1 MIEGPSMGGLYMAIG
16 NEKWLQVE
24 ELLDTAMELEPA
36 ARRQFIDE
44 VKDPFLRREV
54 ESLLACEQQ
63 SAGFLAAPALAFSAD
78 FFEGGDGP
86 EERAGQTVGRYRII
100 REIGRGGMGAVFLA
114 ERSDGEFQQQL
125 ALKIVRRSFADSD
138 LARRFRQ
145 ERQILASLNHPN
157 IARLLDGGVS
167 NEGEPFLAME
177 YVGGV
182 RIDDYC
188 KSNNLSTDE
197 RLNIFLAVC
206 QGVSYAHQNLVVHRD
221 IKPSNILVTDGGVPK
236 LLDFGIAKLIS
247 PEAEIG
253 VAETV
258 TGLRAMTP
266 DYASPEQVRGLSVT
280 TTTDVYS
287 LGVLLYELLT
297 GQRPHRLKDRRPD
310 DIVRIICEEEP
321 TRPSLAGR
329 RQSSDGRSGTSTG
342 DNLAATDNRSLAGKI
357 NPQYAIRNSKFFSGD
372 LDNVVLMAI
381 RKEPQRRYETVAQF
395 AEDISRYLEGRPV
408 LAHKDTFSYRAAKFV
423 RRHKAGAAAVMLVVL
438 ALVGGIVAT
447 AWQAKRATAQAKIA
461 AEQRDRARIEAA
473 KAERI
478 NEFLQSIFAAADPN
492 WYSSGFGQ
500 RGEVKVVDVLEQ
512 SGRRIDEDLK
522 DEPEIRAE
530 LHHTIGTTYQSLGHF
545 ESAQTHF
552 RAALDTYRGLYGERH
567 PKVAEALYF
576 LAASKVGIGDAASGL
591 ALYRQSLDLFHA
603 VDPNNANV
611 PYLLADLSGHLS
623 AMGQTVAAEQAVR
636 EGLEIARKKYGDEH
650 MLTLT
655 LLSRLGTVYEMRG
668 DLRQAEISYQTVLE
682 TSSRM
687 PNGRL
692 LSHGWLEH
700 LGRISLYKGEF
711 KQAETQIRAA
721 LDSSRQTRNETH
733 PQQIDLVLMLA
744 EIHYHQG
751 AYGDVE
757 KEATSALDLL
767 RRNAS
772 RNLPQKLRGLSL
784 LSLTLAKTNRPAHAV
799 VFLREA
805 LTLFNNIPEEDRY
818 QDDGLLGEAL
828 IVMKREDEARS
839 LLLKRY
845 EFYARTYNEENP
857 QAIISRRQLERLAS
871 RSRKPQTVNRK
882 P

>member
-1 MIEGPSMGGLYMAIG
+1 MAMK
-16 NEKWLQVE
+16 NEKWQKVE
-24 ELLDTAMELEPA
+24 ELLDTALELEPA
-36 ARRQFIDE
+36 ARRQLLDA
-44 VKDPFLRREV
+44 VADPSLRREV

-63 SAGFLAAPALAFSAD
+63 TGGFLASPALAFATD
-78 FFEGGDGP
+78 FFDGGDGP

-114 ERSDGEFQQQL
+114 ERSDGEFQQRL

-182 RIDDYC
+182 RIDEYC
-188 KSNNLSTDE
+188 DSHGLSTEE
-197 RLNIFLAVC
+197 RLRLFLAVC

-236 LLDFGIAKLIS
+236 LLDFGIAKLVN
-247 PEAEIG
+247 PETETG
-253 VAETV
+253 MAETV

-280 TTTDVYS
+280 TASDVYS

-297 GQRPHRLKDRRPD
+297 GERPHRLKNRRPD

-321 TRPSLAGR
+321 TRPSLVSR
-329 RQSSDGRSGTSTG
+329 RSSDDSSSTSNGADQPTMDG
-342 DNLAATDNRSLAGKI
+342 LLNFKA
-357 NPQYAIRNSKFFSGD
+357 NPQSTIRNSKSLRGD
-372 LDNVVLMAI
+372 LDNIVLMAI
-381 RKEPQRRYETVAQF
+381 RKEPQRRYASVAQF
-395 AEDISRYLEGRPV
+395 TEDISRYLEGRPV

-423 RRHKAGAAAVMLVVL
+423 RRHKAGAAAVVMVVL
-438 ALVGGIVAT
+438 ALLGGIVAT
-447 AWQAKRATAQAKIA
+447 AWQARRATAQARIA

-478 NEFLQSIFAAADPN
+478 NAFLQSIFASADPN

-512 SGRRIDEDLK
+512 AGRRIDAELK

-530 LHHTIGTTYQSLGHF
+530 LHHTIGTTFNSLGQY
-545 ESAQTHF
+545 EQAQTHF
-552 RAALDTYRGLYGERH
+552 DAALNAYRALYGERH
-567 PKVAEALYF
+567 AKVAEALYY
-576 LAASKVGIGDAASGL
+576 LASAKVGAGDPSSGL

-603 VDPNNANV
+603 VDPNNTNV
-611 PYLLADLSGHLS
+611 PYLLADLSGYLS
-623 AMGQTVAAEQAVR
+623 FAGQTVAAEQAAR
-636 EGLEIARKKYGDEH
+636 EGLEMARKKYGDEH

-655 LLSRLGTVYEMRG
+655 LLSRLGTVFEMRG
-668 DLRQAEISYQTVLE
+668 DLDQAETSYQTVLA
-682 TSSRM
+682 TFSRM
-687 PNGRL
+687 PNGRV
-692 LSHGWLEH
+692 LSPPWLEH
-700 LGRISLYKGEF
+700 LGRISLYRGEL
-711 KQAETQIRAA
+711 KQAEAQFRTA
-721 LDSSRQTRNETH
+721 LDSSRQNQNETH
-733 PQQIDLVLMLA
+733 PKQIDLVLMLA

-751 AYGDVE
+751 AYGDAE

-767 RRNAS
+767 HRGAPRNS
-772 RNLPQKLRGLSL
+772 SYQLKGLSV
-784 LSLTLAKTNRPAHAV
+784 LSLIHAKTNRPARAAA
-799 VFLREA
+799 FLREA
-805 LTLFNNIPEEDRY
+805 LTLFNSLPDEERY

-828 IVMKREDEARS
+828 VAMKREAEARS
-839 LLLKRY
+839 LWLKRY
-845 EFYARTYNEENP
+845 EFYARTYNEKNP
-857 QAIISRRQLERLAS
+857 QAIISRQLLERLAGSNS
-871 RSRKPQTVNRK
+871 RPVQNKK
-882 P
+882 G